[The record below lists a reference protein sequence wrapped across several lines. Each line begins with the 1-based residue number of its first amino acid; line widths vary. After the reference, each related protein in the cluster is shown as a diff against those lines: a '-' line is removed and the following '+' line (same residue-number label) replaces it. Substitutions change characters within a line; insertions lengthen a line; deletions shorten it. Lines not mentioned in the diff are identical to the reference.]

1 MASLAKPA
9 ADTANPFLAGPYAP
23 VRSELTVESLPVTG
37 ALPDTLSGTYIR
49 IGPNP
54 VTPPDPRFY
63 HWFAGDGMVHGVRL
77 HAGKAEWYRNCY
89 VRSTRVS
96 EALGEAPAPGPRNP
110 RTDTVNTNVIG
121 HAGKILAM
129 VEAGGLPVELDTLL
143 GTTAHTDLDG
153 TLRLGGFSA
162 HPHRDP
168 ETGELHAICYDGT
181 SPERIRYVV
190 VGTDGLVR
198 KEIAIPISDGPMIH
212 DCAITARYVIILD
225 LPVTFSMAAA
235 RAGSNF
241 PYRWNPHH
249 PARVGLLPRDGA
261 AEDIIWCAVD
271 PAQVF
276 HPCNAYDLPDGRVVI
291 DVAAHDKVFASDSS
305 NGPDSAIVT
314 FERWTCNPA
323 AHAVDR
329 RVIDALPQEFPRL
342 DERLTGK
349 PYRYAYTITL
359 GDAQPVAPGA
369 LSGVIKHDLET
380 GTRTTHD
387 FGPGCIPGEFVF
399 IPRTPDA
406 AEDDGWL
413 MGLVVDMQRD
423 GTDLVL
429 LDAGDIAAAPVA
441 IIALPQRVP
450 LGFHGNWIASG

>member
-1 MASLAKPA
+1 MATRAK
-9 ADTANPFLAGPYAP
+9 TEFNPFLAGPYAP
-23 VRSELTVESLPVTG
+23 VADELTVESLPVTG
-37 ALPDTLSGTYIR
+37 ALPATLSGTYVR

-77 HAGKAEWYRNCY
+77 HAGKAEWYRNRY

-96 EALGEAPAPGPRNP
+96 QALGEAPAPGPRNE

-143 GTTAHTDLDG
+143 GTTAHSNLDG
-153 TLRLGGFSA
+153 TLRLGGFTA

-168 ETGELHAICYDGT
+168 ETGELHAICYDGGNR
-181 SPERIRYVV
+181 ERIRYVV
-190 VGTDGLVR
+190 VGTDGHVR
-198 KEIAIPISDGPMIH
+198 KEVAIPIADGPMIH
-212 DCAITARYVIILD
+212 DCAITARFVIILD

-235 RAGSNF
+235 RAGNGF
-241 PYRWNPHH
+241 PYRWNPDH
-249 PARVGLLPRDGA
+249 PARVGLLPRDGGA
-261 AEDIIWCAVD
+261 DDIIWCNVD

-291 DVAAHDKVFASDSS
+291 DLSAHDKVFASDNTS
-305 NGPDSAIVT
+305 GPDSTIVT
-314 FERWTCNPA
+314 FERWTCDPA
-323 AHAVDR
+323 THSVDR

-359 GDAQPVAPGA
+359 GDGRPAAPGA

-399 IPRTPDA
+399 VPRGPDA
-406 AEDDGWL
+406 VEDDGWL
-413 MGLVVDMQRD
+413 MGLVVDIKRN

-429 LDAGDIAAAPVA
+429 LDARDITAAPVA
-441 IIALPQRVP
+441 SVALPQRVP